1 MDFYKYN
8 NRINKVRIGVA
19 IAALVLLGI
28 NIYLSISE
36 GEIKFLAIIAN
47 VLLIV
52 SLFIS
57 LKNSKK
63 DTTQT

>member
-1 MDFYKYN
+1 MDFYKKNTGIN
-8 NRINKVRIGVA
+8 NVRIGVA
-19 IAALVLLGI
+19 IAALVLLII

-36 GEIKFLAIIAN
+36 GEIKYLAIIAN

-57 LKNSKK
+57 LRDSKK
-63 DTTQT
+63 DNAQT